1 MPCRAE
7 KTGFLRIETS
17 ELNHVLFG
25 CFLSENP
32 LTFAGVEPEKIYENA
47 EVL

>member
-1 MPCRAE
+1 M
-7 KTGFLRIETS
+7 RIEAS
-17 ELNHVLFG
+17 ELNHVSFG

-32 LTFAGVEPEKIYENA
+32 LIFAGVEPEKIYENA